1 MIRIRRMTA
10 DDLPQVLEIER
21 ICFSEPWSEDVYRA
35 TLLLPYADYYVAEVD
50 EGAVI
55 VGTCG
60 VRRIAGCGEITNVAV
75 LPEHRGFGIAR
86 RMLEVLI
93 AEAAQQEVAEFTLE
107 VRAGNVPAI
116 RTYEHLG
123 FRTEGVRPGFY
134 EEPKEDALIMWRR
147 PSEIKKRT
155 SCIC

>member
-1 MIRIRRMTA
+1 MKNNTIITAGDRNYLWGIFLMIASLRRNGM
-10 DDLPQVLEIER
+10 D
-21 ICFSEPWSEDVYRA
+21 EP
-35 TLLLPYADYYVAEVD
+35 
-50 EGAVI
+50 VI

-147 PSEIKKRT
+147 PSTET
-155 SCIC
+155 EDN